1 LEGSGREVTLDLR
14 RAQALDLGYAST
26 SYRSQGRTV
35 DHVIDL
41 QNSHTASR
49 EGLYVGTSRGRE
61 SVLVVTDDRDAL
73 VQRLE
78 QTVTPEPR
86 ALDVERAAEI
96 DAGRPL
102 PGVDELRPAPSRAP
116 ALRPL
121 AGLDPPAWFL
131 NLDRDDNNGPS
142 R

>member
-1 LEGSGREVTLDLR
+1 LEGSGRELTLDLR

-41 QNSHTASR
+41 QNSRVASR

-61 SVLVVTDDRDAL
+61 SVLVVTDDREGL
-73 VQRLE
+73 VRRLE

-86 ALDVERAAEI
+86 ALDVERAAGIEATRPTAPTV
-96 DAGRPL
+96 DGPRATAPKVPAYRPL
-102 PGVDELRPAPSRAP
+102 V
-116 ALRPL
+116 
-121 AGLDPPAWFL
+121 GLDPPAWFL
-131 NLDRDDNNGPS
+131 NIDRDNGPS